1 MALGVAWGVA
11 RTGLSVASDQIA
23 IVSRNVANAQNPD
36 STRKYAEVTTRG
48 NGGALIA
55 DIGRVTNRPM
65 LEAYLNSSSDAETQR
80 AIVAG
85 ADALSA
91 VIGDPALGTSPA
103 ALLANL
109 ESTLRTFAA
118 RPSDTTVGRSVLA
131 AADAMADTLNS
142 GAESIA
148 KIRNDADRAIGGAV
162 ATVNRLLADLER
174 SNAQVLKLTGSGND
188 ATDELDKRDAIL
200 KNLSA
205 EIGIRVIP
213 RSSNDVLVY
222 SDSGIVLFETVARTV
237 SFHESNPLAP
247 GAAGGQVYIDGM
259 QATGPGAVMPISSG
273 RIKGLVEVRD
283 NIAPVFANQLDEI
296 ARGLVEAFADR
307 DRSGAGGP
315 DLPGL
320 FTWSGG
326 TVPPTGVLSQG
337 LASSIVVNPGVDPA
351 RGGDLRYLRDG
362 GASAPTNPNYRANVT
377 GAAGYSARLEELV
390 SGLSA
395 PRGFAFEAG
404 LSTSASLLDFASGSA
419 GWIEETR
426 KVSGQS
432 LESSDAL
439 RVRSSEIL
447 SGATG
452 VNIDREMAD
461 MLQLERAYQASSRL
475 LSTVDQMFESL
486 FSSTR

>member
-1 MALGVAWGVA
+1 MALGVAWDVA

-55 DIGRVTNRPM
+55 NIGRVASRPM
-65 LEAYLNSSSDAETQR
+65 LEAYLNSSGDAETQR
-80 AIVAG
+80 AILAG
-85 ADALSA
+85 AEALSE
-91 VIGDPALGTSPA
+91 VIGDPALGNSPA
-103 ALLANL
+103 ALMANL

-118 RPSDTTVGRSVLA
+118 RPSDMTVGRSVLA
-131 AADAMADTLNS
+131 AAGAMAGAVNQ
-142 GAESIA
+142 GAETIA
-148 KIRNDADRAIGGAV
+148 KVRNDADMSIGGAV
-162 ATVNRLLADLER
+162 ATVNGLLTDLER
-174 SNAQVLKLTGSGND
+174 SNAQVLNLTGSGSD
-188 ATDELDKRDAIL
+188 ATDELDRRDAIL
-200 KNLSA
+200 KKLSA

-237 SFHESNPLAP
+237 SFHESNPLAA
-247 GAAGGQVYIDGM
+247 GAAGGQVYIDGV
-259 QATGPGAVMPISSG
+259 QATGAGAVMPMSSG

-283 NIAPVFANQLDEI
+283 NIAPAFANQLDEI
-296 ARGLVEAFADR
+296 ARGLIETFADS
-307 DRSGAGGP
+307 DLSGGGGP

-326 TVPPTGVLSQG
+326 TVPPTGALLQG
-337 LASSIVVNPGVDPA
+337 LASSIAVNAGVNPA

-362 GASAPTNPNYRANVT
+362 GASAPANPNYRANTT

-395 PRGFAFEAG
+395 PRDFAVEAG
-404 LSTSASLLDFASGSA
+404 LSLSTSLLDFASGSA

-426 KVSGQS
+426 KVAGQS
-432 LESSDAL
+432 LESRDTL

-486 FSSTR
+486 FNSTR